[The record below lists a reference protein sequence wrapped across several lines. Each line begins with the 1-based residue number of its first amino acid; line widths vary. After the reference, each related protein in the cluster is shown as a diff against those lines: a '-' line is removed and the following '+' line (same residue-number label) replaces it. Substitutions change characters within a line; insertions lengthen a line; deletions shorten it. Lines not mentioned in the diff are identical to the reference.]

1 MCVRGRTYHDVKNC
15 IPFNMTS
22 AILHNTSTSWEQVRY
37 GEFARPISQSGASM
51 RKWVW
56 LARLIHKLHKLQ
68 SSPCNSKTIMT
79 GRNHMAST
87 HESTRLQRVTKSFTV
102 QYLASVS
109 KEQSLRKNNAY
120 NITWALIVYSVCLSS
135 SDL

>member
-1 MCVRGRTYHDVKNC
+1 MRGRTYHDVKNC

-56 LARLIHKLHKLQ
+56 LARLY
-68 SSPCNSKTIMT
+68 KTIQVFLFVV
-79 GRNHMAST
+79 GP
-87 HESTRLQRVTKSFTV
+87 
-102 QYLASVS
+102 
-109 KEQSLRKNNAY
+109 SLEFAARPSIQKY
-120 NITWALIVYSVCLSS
+120 QGQ
-135 SDL
+135 